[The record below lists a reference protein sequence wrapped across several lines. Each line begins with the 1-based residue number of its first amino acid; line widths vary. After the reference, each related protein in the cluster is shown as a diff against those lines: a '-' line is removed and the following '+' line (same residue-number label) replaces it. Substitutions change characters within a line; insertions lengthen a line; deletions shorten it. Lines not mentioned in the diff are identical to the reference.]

1 MKAPSPTVADATL
14 AALAAVQAFRL
25 GEHREVLV
33 IGQGSAW
40 NFAALAGLADR
51 LAGEVDRLGGDSREL
66 LESIY
71 VQNTT

>member
-14 AALAAVQAFRL
+14 AALAALQAFRL
-25 GEHREVLV
+25 GEQREVLV
-33 IGQGSAW
+33 IGQNGPW
-40 NFAALAGLADR
+40 TFAALAGLADR
-51 LAGEVDRLGGDSREL
+51 LATEVDQLGGDSRKL